1 MSEAMSEE
9 LISSRE
15 AAEILDVSIR
25 TVQRFA
31 ANNKL
36 AGSRRVGRTWVIPKS
51 AVEDYKREQ
60 EEKKEKSNQDKSRG
74 KST

>member
-1 MSEAMSEE
+1 MSEE

-15 AAEILDVSIR
+15 AAEMLDVSIR

-36 AGSRRVGRTWVIPKS
+36 AGSRRVGRTWVIPKA

-74 KST
+74 KSP